1 MKCQLESI
9 LNQTFQNWEL
19 LIRDDGSTDDT
30 LAIIGRY
37 CREDSRINRIE
48 HIASDQDG
56 PKENFNALLGHALDS
71 PARLIMFCDQDDYWY
86 PDKIQT
92 YFDLASV
99 KNGPFLIYSDFELV
113 DSQLM
118 PIDAA
123 HSFKNALNG
132 GVDGTITDFLSLNH
146 IPGCCIAINRELAM
160 VASPIPADAIMHDWW
175 LALTAAS
182 IGELLYIDE
191 KLIKYRQHAA
201 NTVGVTSLTQ
211 LVLNLKQWPVLWE
224 KGSEELCA
232 TMQQANEL
240 ANRLGNENTLKKEP
254 LLTLIQYAKMM
265 TCGPYA
271 RLKIANQLGLRKGRG
286 ILRLVLYLRLLLLNC
301 SPRSDSSF

>member
-30 LAIIGRY
+30 LAIIERY
-37 CREDSRINRIE
+37 CREDSRINCIE

-56 PKENFNALLGHALDS
+56 PKENFNILLGHALDS
-71 PARLIMFCDQDDYWY
+71 SANLIMFCDQDDYWH

-99 KNGPFLIYSDFELV
+99 KNGPHLIYSDFELV

-118 PIDAA
+118 PIDAT

-160 VASPIPADAIMHDWW
+160 VASPIPVDAIMHDWW

-182 IGELLYIDE
+182 IGELLYIDN
-191 KLIKYRQHAA
+191 KADQVPATRSKYSGCNFCDTAGFELETMACFVGKRFQKNYARQC
-201 NTVGVTSLTQ
+201 NRPTNWQT
-211 LVLNLKQWPVLWE
+211 NLKSRMP
-224 KGSEELCA
+224 
-232 TMQQANEL
+232 
-240 ANRLGNENTLKKEP
+240 
-254 LLTLIQYAKMM
+254 
-265 TCGPYA
+265 
-271 RLKIANQLGLRKGRG
+271 
-286 ILRLVLYLRLLLLNC
+286 
-301 SPRSDSSF
+301 